1 MPRESLPLASRLIR
15 VFSGT
20 LLPAAG
26 CVIAN
31 VPVVK
36 AKVRGW
42 VSGLPAASAR
52 PLPARSVIAP
62 VRAMLTRVPKG
73 SGALGVKR
81 TLAFPLRKT
90 KDPATGVVPAVT
102 AKEAGEI
109 VPVSIASVKVTWITV
124 ATETSVAPSAG
135 ITAATRGGIASGDA
149 VVNVEAKVCARA
161 LPATSVTPVPTVRL
175 NAVLSGSGRLT
186 GVSVTMRSPSEK
198 VNVTGT
204 VPAVVVNRSVDS
216 LTVVRATASEN
227 LTITVV
233 FGSTSAAPGDGF
245 TSATVG
251 GTTSRTVTVTDVATP
266 WFPAASRARASSVRD
281 PPVGGSAAKAMRS
294 EEHTSELHHF

>member
-1 MPRESLPLASRLIR
+1 MPRESVPLASRLIC

-20 LLPAAG
+20 MLPG
-26 CVIAN
+26 TGLVIAK

-36 AKVRGW
+36 AKVSGW

-73 SGALGVKR
+73 SGALGVKW

-109 VPVSIASVKVTWITV
+109 VPVSIASVKVTWIAV

-135 ITAATRGGIASGDA
+135 ITAATRGGAATGG
-149 VVNVEAKVCARA
+149 AR
-161 LPATSVTPVPTVRL
+161 
-175 NAVLSGSGRLT
+175 
-186 GVSVTMRSPSEK
+186 
-198 VNVTGT
+198 
-204 VPAVVVNRSVDS
+204 
-216 LTVVRATASEN
+216 
-227 LTITVV
+227 
-233 FGSTSAAPGDGF
+233 GDGE
-245 TSATVG
+245 G
-251 GTTSRTVTVTDVATP
+251 EGC
-266 WFPAASRARASSVRD
+266 
-281 PPVGGSAAKAMRS
+281 
-294 EEHTSELHHF
+294 